1 MLRGTLDFA
10 FLEQRRGVVWAASGE
25 RPAKLTFRKKWT
37 FWQRFRNVAI
47 FWGIPMACV
56 ELIGLPV
63 IGWAFALVVAVPA
76 TLVGVLAYTAFEH
89 LLISVLAKGQTGNQ

>member
-1 MLRGTLDFA
+1 M
-10 FLEQRRGVVWAASGE
+10 
-25 RPAKLTFRKKWT
+25 KLTFRKKWT

-89 LLISVLAKGQTGNQ
+89 LLISVLAEGQTGNQ